1 MEKYIVEN
9 RQLALAVSCEK
20 KRVSS
25 FEFLNKRTGKTIV
38 PAQESELFCLS
49 FVKNAFFKKL
59 IKASDLKIEKVNQTQ
74 NYTYFDFSPFTIKGE
89 KVGVRLVYEIEQDKF
104 YLRSHIELYVENKDS
119 SLVLDYIDFAPIKI
133 QDCYSS
139 SCLPPQEKSHMGGT
153 VLSLGQPVFLSSA
166 FFGCEFPVTQNTIEN
181 SFVTVKYYSGK
192 KLSELACEN
201 SVYTSFKAVIG
212 FADSDSEV
220 RLKNAFFE
228 YIEDISLPLRFRRQY
243 NSWYDH
249 MLNISAEN
257 LEKSF
262 LEIEKAMTAVG
273 TKPLDCYVADDGWN
287 NYAGDFWAFNEKF
300 PNELYPCAKLAKG
313 MGSSFGLW
321 LGPRGGYTLDTI
333 KFAKKVE
340 NGRNGYVNKR
350 AKDVDVGS
358 DKYIKKTADM
368 MRDFTKRFELDY
380 WKLDGFAQKA
390 CRDKNHDHMC
400 GGKDDMYYFSDLWE
414 KWINVFASLQE
425 ETQNKIFLNLT
436 SYAPPSPW
444 FLQWVNS
451 MWIQV
456 SDDMGM
462 VTKDANGKKLDCSKK
477 DMLLTYRDDKY
488 YDFSKVRKFTFP
500 AGHIYNHDPIY
511 ANCAKVTMSDE
522 EFRDYLFAMLC
533 RGTSFWELYYSFNMM
548 NEEKWRINNSALCFA
563 EENKHL
569 LSKSVMFG
577 GKPSLNQVYGYGC
590 FAEDEGI
597 VMLRNP
603 SAKEQNFVLYFD
615 HNVGADEN
623 FKNASAVEIYPYSTV
638 GQYGNF
644 SFGDKLSVTLAP
656 FKTKIFHFG
665 RKQKPMKAVYTKA
678 KGKKMLEIMFNQP
691 IVASEISCKEN
702 KVSSVKILDDYC
714 SVLVEFE
721 NAFSNYEHLTIDGI
735 SDLALSSSAIE
746 VEFEAYE
753 NDNNTSGV
761 IKGKSE
767 FSVVITTGGEKVDM
781 FFSQGDEIEIGLK
794 DNRFF
799 FRVGNDVVFSQTN
812 ANDAVQLCA
821 VRERNG
827 LIKIYVDKKLD
838 SAKKCENMFL
848 LKAEQSFS
856 FDENKVK
863 LYSKAL
869 AYDEV

>member
-1 MEKYIVEN
+1 MEKYVVQN
-9 RQLALAVSCEK
+9 SSFAVTFFCEK
-20 KRVSS
+20 KRISS
-25 FEFLNKRTGKTIV
+25 FEFLNKRTGKSIL
-38 PAQESELFCLS
+38 PGEKSELFCLS
-49 FVKNAFFKKL
+49 FKNSIFKKI
-59 IKASDLKIEKVNQTQ
+59 IKASDLKIEKVIQTE
-74 NYTYFDFSPFTIKGE
+74 NYTYFDFSPFTVKGE
-89 KVGVRLVYEIEQDKF
+89 KVGIRLVYEFSNDDF
-104 YLRSHIELYVENKDS
+104 YLRNHIELYPENKDS
-119 SLVLDYIDFAPIKI
+119 SLVLDYIDFAPIQI
-133 QDCYSS
+133 TDSYTS
-139 SCLPPQEKSHMGGT
+139 SCLPKQEKSHMGGT

-192 KLSELACEN
+192 RLCDIIDDNARYS
-201 SVYTSFKAVIG
+201 SFNCVIG
-212 FADSDSEV
+212 FADSDKDV
-220 RLKNAFFE
+220 RLKKAFFD
-228 YIEDISLPLRFRRQY
+228 YIEKISLPLRFRRQY

-249 MLNISAEN
+249 MLNISSEN

-287 NYAGDFWAFNEKF
+287 NYAADFWTFNDKF
-300 PNELYPCAKLAKG
+300 PNELYPCSKLVKA

-333 KFAKKVE
+333 KFAKKIE
-340 NGRNGYVNKR
+340 KGRNGYVNKR

-358 DKYIKKTADM
+358 DKYIKKTSNM
-368 MRDFTKRFELDY
+368 MHDFTKRFELDY

-400 GGKDDMYYFSDLWE
+400 GGTDDMYYFSDLWE
-414 KWINVFASLQE
+414 KWINVFASLQQ
-425 ETQNKIFLNLT
+425 ETCNKIFLNLT

-456 SDDMGM
+456 SSDMGM
-462 VTKDANGKKLDCSKK
+462 VTKDENGKKLSCSKK

-500 AGHIYNHDPIY
+500 PGHIYNHDPIY

-522 EFRDYLFAMLC
+522 EFRDYLYAMIC

-548 NEEKWRINNSALCFA
+548 NEEKWRINNSVLIFA

-577 GKPSLNQVYGYGC
+577 GKPSLSQVYGYGC
-590 FAEDEGI
+590 FDKDEGI

-603 SAKEQNFVLYFD
+603 SSKEQSYVLQFD
-615 HNVGADEN
+615 CNIGADEN
-623 FKNASAVEIYPYSTV
+623 FKNASAVDIYPYSSV
-638 GQYGNF
+638 GEYGNF
-644 SFGDKLSVTLAP
+644 SFSDKQSVTLAP
-656 FKTKIFHFG
+656 YMTKIIHYA
-665 RKQKPMKAVYTKA
+665 RKKKPMKALYA
-678 KGKKMLEIMFNQP
+678 KKRGEKTLEVMFNQTV
-691 IVASEISCKEN
+691 VADEISCAQN
-702 KVSSVKILDDYC
+702 KVLSVKLLDDYC

-721 NAFSNYEHLTIDGI
+721 NALSGYVTYTLDGV
-735 SDLALSSSAIE
+735 SDLALTKSSVD
-746 VEFEAYE
+746 VEFEAYK
-753 NDNNTSGV
+753 DDVNTSGA
-761 IKGKSE
+761 IKGSGE
-767 FSVVITTGGEKVDM
+767 FSVVITTGGEKADLL
-781 FFSQGDEIEIGLK
+781 FSQSSQLKIGIE

-799 FRVGNDVVFSQTN
+799 FSVGDDVVFSQTN

-827 LIKIYVDKKLD
+827 LMKIYVDKKLD
-838 SAKKCENMFL
+838 SAIKCKNYSICEN
-848 LKAEQSFS
+848 QSFA

-863 LYSKAL
+863 IYSKAL
-869 AYDEV
+869 SYDEV